1 MDFNLVFGLPLR
13 GTLDSAQVTVFVNK
27 EVKKV
32 YNAHES
38 KGFCMKYLHYFFLYI
53 TTTLDRRL
61 LQVANN
67 FPLLLGYSSISHGR
81 NHMLMAFS
89 SHVTSSLTN
98 GLKNNLKI
106 SPNSFTSVQPF
117 LLFLEFD
124 LLKTISLP
132 HCYP

>member
-38 KGFCMKYLHYFFLYI
+38 KGFYIYFFLYI

-106 SPNSFTSVQPF
+106 NPNSFTSVQPF
-117 LLFLEFD
+117 LLFLEF
-124 LLKTISLP
+124 I
-132 HCYP
+132 